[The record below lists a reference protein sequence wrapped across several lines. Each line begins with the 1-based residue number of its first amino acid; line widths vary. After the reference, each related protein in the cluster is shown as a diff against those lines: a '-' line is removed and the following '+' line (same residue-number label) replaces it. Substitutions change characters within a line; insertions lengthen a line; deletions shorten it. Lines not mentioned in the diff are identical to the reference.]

1 MVYSVCII
9 LYSIC
14 LWPFSCIQVAMVTDM
29 IIVFCTG
36 FSPSSLNQSLVSMDP
51 APLGSPLQSGSLINH
66 PGNTFN
72 MSMLAQ
78 SRLSQYG
85 QPEVSI
91 NHVTLSL

>member
-1 MVYSVCII
+1 MHGVQCM
-9 LYSIC
+9 C
-14 LWPFSCIQVAMVTDM
+14 H
-29 IIVFCTG
+29 IVFNLSVVFQLHSYGYGYDNCFFTG

-66 PGNTFN
+66 PGNTYN

-85 QPEVSI
+85 QPDVSI
-91 NHVTLSL
+91 NRVTLSL